1 MIDVRTPAVAGVFYP
16 GDAAELG
23 RAVKAYLSKAAADSE
38 AAPKALIA
46 PHAGYI
52 YSGPIAAS
60 AYAQL
65 APLKGR
71 IRRVVLIGP
80 SHRVGFNGLA
90 LSTAGAYAMP
100 GRLISID
107 RELAAKLGALPGVR
121 LLDQAHLSEH
131 SLEVHL
137 PFLVEA
143 LGDFALVPIVA
154 GAASPGLVADLLEAA
169 WGGDETLIVVSS
181 DLSHYLPYATA
192 QRVDNTTAQS
202 ILRLQQPIEHD
213 QACGSTP
220 VSGLILAARRH
231 HLTPHL
237 LDLRNSGDTAG
248 SHDRVVG
255 YAAFAFTP
263 AAKFPEETGHDD

>member
-71 IRRVVLIGP
+71 VRRVVLIGP

-107 RELAAKLGALPGVR
+107 HELAAKLGALPGVR

-169 WGGDETLIVVSS
+169 WGGDETLIVVST
-181 DLSHYLPYATA
+181 DLSHYHDYDTA
-192 QRVDNTTAQS
+192 QRIDATTVKA
-202 ILRLQQPIEHD
+202 IERLDANFLDGDH
-213 QACGSTP
+213 ACGAVP
-220 VSGLILAARRH
+220 VAGLLEVARRKS
-231 HLTPHL
+231 LAVKT
-237 LDLRNSGDTAG
+237 LDVRNSGDTAG
-248 SHDRVVG
+248 PKDRVVG
-255 YAAFAFTP
+255 YGAWAFY
-263 AAKFPEETGHDD
+263 EEGANG

>member
-23 RAVKAYLSKAAADSE
+23 RAVKAYLSKAAAE
-38 AAPKALIA
+38 GAAAPKALIA

-52 YSGPIAAS
+52 YSGPVAAS

-65 APLKGR
+65 TQLKGR
-71 IRRVVLIGP
+71 IRRVVLVGP

-100 GRLISID
+100 GRLIPID

-137 PFLVEA
+137 PFLIEA

-154 GAASPGLVADLLEAA
+154 GAASPDLVADVLEAA
-169 WGGDETLIVVSS
+169 WGGVETLIVIST
-181 DLSHYLPYATA
+181 DLSHYHDYDTARRIDATTVKA
-192 QRVDNTTAQS
+192 
-202 ILRLQQPIEHD
+202 IERLDTNFMDGDH
-213 QACGSTP
+213 ACGAVP
-220 VSGLILAARRH
+220 VAGLLEVARRKS
-231 HLTPHL
+231 LAVKT
-237 LDLRNSGDTAG
+237 LDVRNSGDTAG
-248 SHDRVVG
+248 PKDRVVG
-255 YAAFAFTP
+255 YGAWAFY
-263 AAKFPEETGHDD
+263 EEGGHG

>member
-137 PFLVEA
+137 PFLQVA
-143 LGDFALVPIVA
+143 LDTFSLVPIVA
-154 GAASPGLVADLLEAA
+154 GQAAAPTVAAVLNAL
-169 WGGDETLIVVSS
+169 WGGPETLFVISS
-181 DLSHYLPYATA
+181 DLSHYLEYDSARALDDRTRQA
-192 QRVDNTTAQS
+192 
-202 ILRLQQPIEHD
+202 IEAFDPNAIGHD
-213 QACGSTP
+213 QACGRVP
-220 VSGLILAARRH
+220 VSGLLTLARTRH
-231 HLTPHL
+231 LSVET

-248 SHDRVVG
+248 PRNGVVG
-255 YAAFAFTP
+255 YGAWAFC
-263 AAKFPEETGHDD
+263 EEPRP